1 MIFLG
6 FADDVQIC
14 AGAISCCCRPQL
26 SHWLSSWFIS
36 STFAIKIVAGI
47 NGLEASQLLVI
58 SASIIVFNLLV
69 ELEGDY
75 WDDHVFSFH
84 FMPFFPTAMGLLYH
98 NE

>member
-1 MIFLG
+1 M
-6 FADDVQIC
+6 
-14 AGAISCCCRPQL
+14 
-26 SHWLSSWFIS
+26 
-36 STFAIKIVAGI
+36 
-47 NGLEASQLLVI
+47 LVI